1 MAPPPRAIP
10 NLMSERPVSDSGMR
24 QVATYQEKGGACG
37 GAAPAVS
44 SARTGGRA
52 LTWSGGRQSH
62 SECKEQENDDG
73 RSQSAGVA
81 AAEGGRDRS
90 VSCGCWLQVGVRCS
104 EGALRGDRRLAASGE
119 AAVAG
124 SAACHGRVAL

>member
-1 MAPPPRAIP
+1 
-10 NLMSERPVSDSGMR
+10 MR
-24 QVATYQEKGGACG
+24 QVATYQGKGGACG

-44 SARTGGRA
+44 SARPDGRA
-52 LTWSGGRQSH
+52 LTWSGGRRSH
-62 SECKEQENDDG
+62 SECKQPENDAG

-81 AAEGGRDRS
+81 AAEGGPERS

-104 EGALRGDRRLAASGE
+104 DGALRGDRRLAACGE

-124 SAACHGRVAL
+124 SAACRGRVAL